1 VNRLKRREDF
11 YLPDKDRNE
20 SAWSRFLSVIE
31 ALRGDGGCP
40 WDKEQTYES
49 LTPYVL
55 EEANEVVGA
64 VLEKDANK
72 LREELGDLLLE
83 IGLYC
88 QIAKERGD
96 FEPED
101 VLAGIT
107 AKLVRRHPH
116 VFGDES
122 LKTPDEVRE
131 RWEQIKREEPGRYAK
146 GHSLMDEVQKSLPAL
161 MRAQKQQALAAEVGF
176 DWDSP
181 DPVFRKIEEELKELQ
196 EARKSGDEGE
206 VKAELGDLLYAVT
219 NLARKL
225 GVDAETSLIM
235 TIEKFSRRFRQIEGE
250 VQRRGIDMSQQ
261 SLEYLDSLWEQA
273 KEREQ

>member
-1 VNRLKRREDF
+1 M
-11 YLPDKDRNE
+11 PDKDRNE

-96 FEPED
+96 LPGDAGELNWFDAIPTF
-101 VLAGIT
+101 LA
-107 AKLVRRHPH
+107 
-116 VFGDES
+116 
-122 LKTPDEVRE
+122 
-131 RWEQIKREEPGRYAK
+131 
-146 GHSLMDEVQKSLPAL
+146 M
-161 MRAQKQQALAAEVGF
+161 
-176 DWDSP
+176 
-181 DPVFRKIEEELKELQ
+181 
-196 EARKSGDEGE
+196 
-206 VKAELGDLLYAVT
+206 
-219 NLARKL
+219 
-225 GVDAETSLIM
+225 
-235 TIEKFSRRFRQIEGE
+235 
-250 VQRRGIDMSQQ
+250 
-261 SLEYLDSLWEQA
+261 SLEDSG
-273 KEREQ
+273 